1 MKTLLLLRHA
11 KSSWRDESLADHD
24 RPLNDR
30 GKRDAPRMGRLLKAQ
45 QLVPDIVVCST
56 AKRARKTATRVLEA
70 SGYNVALELREELY
84 HAPPNVFI
92 EMLQGQQDDHQCV
105 MLVGHN
111 PGMEDLLALV
121 TRRFETLP
129 TAALAQVELPI
140 DRWRDLT
147 MDTPGALVHLWRPK
161 ELED

>member
-11 KSSWRDESLADHD
+11 KSSWSDESLADHD
-24 RPLNDR
+24 RPLNER
-30 GKRDAPRMGRLLKAQ
+30 GKRDAPRMGRLLKAR

-56 AKRARKTATRVLEA
+56 AKRARKTAKRVLEA
-70 SGYNVALELREELY
+70 SGYDVGLELREELY
-84 HAPPNVFI
+84 HAPPSVYL
-92 EMLQGQQDDHQCV
+92 ETLQELEDQHQCA

-121 TRRFETLP
+121 VGRFETLP
-129 TAALAQVELPI
+129 TAALAQVSLPI
-140 DRWRDLT
+140 DRWGDLAA
-147 MDTPGALVHLWRPK
+147 DTPGSLIHLWRPK